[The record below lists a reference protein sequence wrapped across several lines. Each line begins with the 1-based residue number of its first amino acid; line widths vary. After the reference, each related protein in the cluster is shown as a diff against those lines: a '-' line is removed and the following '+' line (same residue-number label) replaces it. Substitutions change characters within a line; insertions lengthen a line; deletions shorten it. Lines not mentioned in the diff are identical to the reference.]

1 MRMTNGGVC
10 LRETGELMDLI
21 VAALWQG
28 GGGENIPPSP
38 SYSRNNE
45 EIEDGASSR
54 TRYLIVTLLR
64 SPGNSEE
71 RARTAR
77 RPISSLLPSSLLAG
91 NNCLCHNPFGHA
103 PRQGLHHQRYNGVRC
118 AVVTIWGWARAILHF
133 LFCSRRI
140 DHAHDAP
147 WLEVK

>member
-1 MRMTNGGVC
+1 MLWVVRMTNGGVC

-28 GGGENIPPSP
+28 GGRENIPPP
-38 SYSRNNE
+38 SYTRNNE

-54 TRYLIVTLLR
+54 TRYLIVTLLHSR
-64 SPGNSEE
+64 GNSEE

-77 RPISSLLPSSLLAG
+77 RPISSLLAR

-103 PRQGLHHQRYNGVRC
+103 PRQGLLQWGQVR
-118 AVVTIWGWARAILHF
+118 RP
-133 LFCSRRI
+133 S
-140 DHAHDAP
+140 
-147 WLEVK
+147 